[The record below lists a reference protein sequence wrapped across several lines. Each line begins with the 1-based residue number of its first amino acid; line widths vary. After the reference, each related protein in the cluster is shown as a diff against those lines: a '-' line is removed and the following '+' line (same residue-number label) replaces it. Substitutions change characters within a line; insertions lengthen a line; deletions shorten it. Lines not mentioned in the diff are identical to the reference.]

1 MPLPPADHKKPDI
14 TVHFDGIIPKNA
26 DRSPTPTGRMW
37 KKEGD
42 YYKLCYY
49 NQTGYVIQFKINSSG
64 TSIHISQSWPEWGDT
79 LFVLMNPAMA
89 AAISLQGYPILHG
102 SSMVCNGNAFVIS
115 GISGAGKSSL
125 TTALAAEGVALHSDD
140 ISVVDMDATM
150 PRVAPGYPRLK
161 IDTTLP
167 QYLSLND
174 ATLLPVVTTEADL
187 SEKWISA
194 DELPGGFH
202 PDSAPLSGI
211 FVLLER
217 LPDQDTP
224 SVTRLSPMA
233 GTLALTEHIYG
244 REWLNPPDF
253 QHLQFCRQLA
263 ESLPIYQVSMP
274 DNLSKLSES
283 ARFLLNNYILTLTE
297 HKPV

>member
-202 PDSAPLSGI
+202 PDSAVPFALKSVPNLMWAALS
-211 FVLLER
+211 VLPTTAPFTDSNVFPKMTQPC
-217 LPDQDTP
+217 LPDP
-224 SVTRLSPMA
+224 FV
-233 GTLALTEHIYG
+233 
-244 REWLNPPDF
+244 
-253 QHLQFCRQLA
+253 
-263 ESLPIYQVSMP
+263 
-274 DNLSKLSES
+274 K
-283 ARFLLNNYILTLTE
+283 RFRIICNIIP
-297 HKPV
+297 KPTA